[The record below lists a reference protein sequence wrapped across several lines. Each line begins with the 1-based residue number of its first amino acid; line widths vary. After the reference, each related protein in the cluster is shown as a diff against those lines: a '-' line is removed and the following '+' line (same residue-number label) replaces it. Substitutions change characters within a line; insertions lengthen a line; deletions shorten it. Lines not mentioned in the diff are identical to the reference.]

1 MEGSSFAVMLESG
14 PDVRLSRTLNN
25 PAMGRTVRAAW
36 WTDGASRGASPDVC
50 GPLGDYPVLFA
61 VRAAAGVIC
70 PAFLQFDP
78 HGRAAALVACDL
90 DLAAPALHQLPAD
103 REAQTAAG
111 RARREVRL
119 EDTGQDSRGNPL
131 AVVRHFDHDAAVVPR
146 QAHEHARGR
155 RESRILEHVEQ
166 HFAQLVG
173 ARFGEERLVGAVEA
187 PLDRAAAAAHALEVE
202 YVARHGGD
210 VHGLGR
216 LALGGS
222 GAVAA
227 ERARDFVE
235 AVDLGQDA
243 AGVLLEDAIEIA
255 ARVGV
260 RALEV
265 LHA

>member
-1 MEGSSFAVMLESG
+1 
-14 PDVRLSRTLNN
+14 
-25 PAMGRTVRAAW
+25 
-36 WTDGASRGASPDVC
+36 
-50 GPLGDYPVLFA
+50 A

-103 REAQTAAG
+103 REPQTAAG

-146 QAHEHARGR
+146 QAHAHARGR
-155 RESRILEHVEQ
+155 RESRILEHVER
-166 HFAQLVG
+166 H
-173 ARFGEERLVGAVEA
+173 VGAVEA

-243 AGVLLEDAIEIA
+243 AGVLL
-255 ARVGV
+255 
-260 RALEV
+260 
-265 LHA
+265 